1 MSQSGLLMVLPYASN
16 FISVELFSIGF
27 SHAQV
32 CNNIHM

>member
-32 CNNIHM
+32 RYNIYI